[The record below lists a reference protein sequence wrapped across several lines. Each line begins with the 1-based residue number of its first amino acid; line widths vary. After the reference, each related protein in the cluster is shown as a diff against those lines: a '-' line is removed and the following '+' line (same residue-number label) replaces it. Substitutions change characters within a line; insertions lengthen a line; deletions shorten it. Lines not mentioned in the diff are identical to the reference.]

1 MPLGARIKP
10 VEMKTKAVTMRLCSL
25 TVAAGRRRA
34 REIDRSFSSYI
45 ETLISRDVEKDA
57 VDEQLEVLQRI
68 AVDQ

>member
-1 MPLGARIKP
+1 MP

-34 REIDRSFSSYI
+34 HEIDRSFCSYI
-45 ETLISRDVEKDA
+45 ETLISRDVEKRA
-57 VDEQLEVLQRI
+57 VDEELEVLQRI